1 MDSVTQF
8 VLGAGIGAAVLG
20 RRVGVRRAAVA
31 GGLLATLPDLDVFW
45 PYANDV
51 DRFVQ
56 HRGAT
61 HSLIMHS
68 VVTPLL
74 GETLFRLFKRL
85 RLDGHDITRLPVYL
99 AVFLCLTTH
108 ALLDA
113 LTVYGTQL
121 FWPIWREP
129 QGLGSIFVIDP
140 AYTLPLLIVTF
151 WAFFQRDWTARYRS
165 ALTVAF
171 VLSTAYLGWSVLAQR
186 IVEARA
192 DALLAAR
199 GITPTQRLAT
209 PTPFNTLFWRVIAM
223 DGARYISVYVPL
235 LGDEGTLTA
244 YAHPR
249 FVDSSACGREN
260 GRVVQ
265 LAAFTRG
272 YFQIH
277 RNGDVLVFAD
287 LRMGLS
293 PFYVFQYLIADK
305 STGVPIEP
313 RRIRSQR
320 RAAGDMDW
328 LWAGIKGIPNSRP
341 AEAAARL
348 DLSTLTQVAAADR
361 KTVNC

>member
-140 AYTLPLLIVTF
+140 AYTLPLLLVTL
-151 WAFFQRDWTARYRS
+151 WAFFQRDWTAR
-165 ALTVAF
+165 
-171 VLSTAYLGWSVLAQR
+171 
-186 IVEARA
+186 
-192 DALLAAR
+192 
-199 GITPTQRLAT
+199 
-209 PTPFNTLFWRVIAM
+209 
-223 DGARYISVYVPL
+223 
-235 LGDEGTLTA
+235 
-244 YAHPR
+244 
-249 FVDSSACGREN
+249 
-260 GRVVQ
+260 
-265 LAAFTRG
+265 
-272 YFQIH
+272 
-277 RNGDVLVFAD
+277 
-287 LRMGLS
+287 
-293 PFYVFQYLIADK
+293 
-305 STGVPIEP
+305 
-313 RRIRSQR
+313 
-320 RAAGDMDW
+320 
-328 LWAGIKGIPNSRP
+328 
-341 AEAAARL
+341 
-348 DLSTLTQVAAADR
+348 
-361 KTVNC
+361 